1 MIVACSGLVPTHRC
15 VHTRTMRLD
24 RTDEQILALL
34 RDDGRAAYAAIGAKV
49 GLSASAVKRRV
60 DRMLDEGVIT
70 GFTAQVDPEA
80 LGWTTEA
87 YVELW
92 CAPKTTPTQVLAVAA
107 KHPQVVSAAT
117 ISGEADAMIHVRAT
131 SVHDFERV
139 LERIGADPSVVRTK
153 SAIVLSR
160 GVLRT

>member
-1 MIVACSGLVPTHRC
+1 MHHC
-15 VHTRTMRLD
+15 VVRLD
-24 RTDEQILALL
+24 TIDEQVLALL
-34 RDDGRAAYAAIGAKV
+34 RDDGRASYAAVGARV

-60 DRMLDEGVIT
+60 DRMLDAGVIT
-70 GFTAQVDPEA
+70 GFAAVVDPEA
-80 LGWTTEA
+80 VGWTTEA

-92 CAPKTTPTQVLAVAA
+92 CAPSTTPAQVMAVAA
-107 KHPQVVSAAT
+107 RHPQVVSAAT
-117 ISGEADAMIHVRAT
+117 ISGEADALVHVRAT

-139 LERIGADPSVVRTK
+139 LERIGADPAVVRTK

>member
-1 MIVACSGLVPTHRC
+1 MSAVQYC
-15 VHTRTMRLD
+15 VMELND
-24 RTDEQILALL
+24 VDEQILAML
-34 RDDGRAAYAAIGAKV
+34 RDDGRASFAAIGTRV

-60 DRMLDEGVIT
+60 DRMLDAGVIT
-70 GFTAQVDPEA
+70 GFTAVVDPEL

-87 YVELW
+87 YVEIW
-92 CAPKTTPTQVLAVAA
+92 CAQSSTPAQVLAVTAR
-107 KHPQVVSAAT
+107 HPQVVSACT
-117 ISGEADAMIHVRAT
+117 ISGEADALVHVRAT

-139 LERIGADPSVVRTK
+139 LERIGADPAVVRTK

>member
-1 MIVACSGLVPTHRC
+1 MA
-15 VHTRTMRLD
+15 LD
-24 RTDEQILALL
+24 DIDEKILALL
-34 RDDGRAAYAAIGAKV
+34 RDDGRASFAAVGATV

-60 DRMLDEGVIT
+60 DRMLDAGVIT
-70 GFTAQVDPEA
+70 GFAAVVDPES

-92 CAPKTTPTQVLAVAA
+92 CAPSTTPAAVMAVAA
-107 KHPQVVSAAT
+107 RHPQVVSAAT
-117 ISGEADAMIHVRAT
+117 ISGEADALIHVRAT

-139 LERIGADPSVVRTK
+139 LERIGADPAVVRTK

>member
-1 MIVACSGLVPTHRC
+1 MHHC
-15 VHTRTMRLD
+15 VVRLD
-24 RTDEQILALL
+24 TIDEQVLALL
-34 RDDGRAAYAAIGAKV
+34 RDDGRASYATVGARV

-60 DRMLDEGVIT
+60 DRMLDAGVIT
-70 GFTAQVDPEA
+70 GFAAIVDPA
-80 LGWTTEA
+80 AVGWTTEA

-92 CAPKTTPTQVLAVAA
+92 CAPSTTPAQVMAVAA
-107 KHPQVVSAAT
+107 RHPQVVSAAT
-117 ISGEADAMIHVRAT
+117 ISGEADALVHVRAT

-139 LERIGADPSVVRTK
+139 LERIGADPAVVRTK

>member
-1 MIVACSGLVPTHRC
+1 MTTLDGL
-15 VHTRTMRLD
+15 
-24 RTDEQILALL
+24 DERILAIL
-34 RDDGRAAYAAIGAKV
+34 RDDGRASFAVVGDRV

-60 DRMLDEGVIT
+60 DRLREAGVIT
-70 GFTAQVDPEA
+70 GFAALVDPEA

-92 CAPKTTPTQVLAVAA
+92 CAPSTTPAQVLAVAA
-107 KHPQVVSAAT
+107 RHPQVVSAAT
-117 ISGEADAMIHVRAT
+117 ISGEADALVHVRAT

-160 GVLRT
+160 GVQRS

>member
-1 MIVACSGLVPTHRC
+1 MHHDGMRMDDIDERIVV
-15 VHTRTMRLD
+15 
-24 RTDEQILALL
+24 LL
-34 RDDGRAAYAAIGAKV
+34 RDDGRASFAAVGAKV

-60 DRMLDEGVIT
+60 DRMLDAGVIT
-70 GFTAQVDPEA
+70 GFAAVVDPEA

-92 CAPKTTPTQVLAVAA
+92 CAPSSTPAQVLAVAA
-107 KHPQVVSAAT
+107 RHPQVVSAAT
-117 ISGEADAMIHVRAT
+117 ISGEADALVHVRAT

-139 LERIGADPSVVRTK
+139 LERIGADPAVVRTK

>member
-1 MIVACSGLVPTHRC
+1 MHHC
-15 VHTRTMRLD
+15 VVRLD
-24 RTDEQILALL
+24 TIDEQVLALL
-34 RDDGRAAYAAIGAKV
+34 RDDGRASYATVGARV

-60 DRMLDEGVIT
+60 DRMLDAGVIT
-70 GFTAQVDPEA
+70 GFAAIVDPA
-80 LGWTTEA
+80 AVGWTTEA

-92 CAPKTTPTQVLAVAA
+92 CAPSTTPAQVMAVAA
-107 KHPQVVSAAT
+107 RHPQVVSTAT
-117 ISGEADAMIHVRAT
+117 ISGEADALVHVRAT

-139 LERIGADPSVVRTK
+139 LERIGADPAVVRTK

>member
-1 MIVACSGLVPTHRC
+1 
-15 VHTRTMRLD
+15 LD
-24 RTDEQILALL
+24 TIDEQVLALL
-34 RDDGRAAYAAIGAKV
+34 RDDGRASYATVGARV

-60 DRMLDEGVIT
+60 DRMLDAGVIT
-70 GFTAQVDPEA
+70 GFAAIVDPA
-80 LGWTTEA
+80 AVGWTTEA

-92 CAPKTTPTQVLAVAA
+92 CAPSTTPAQVMAVAA
-107 KHPQVVSAAT
+107 RHPQVVSAAT
-117 ISGEADAMIHVRAT
+117 ISGEADALVHVRAT

-139 LERIGADPSVVRTK
+139 LERIGADPAVVRTK

>member
-1 MIVACSGLVPTHRC
+1 
-15 VHTRTMRLD
+15 MRLD
-24 RTDEQILALL
+24 NIDEQILALL
-34 RDDGRAAYAAIGAKV
+34 RDDGRASFAAVGAVV

-60 DRMLDEGVIT
+60 DRMLDAGVIT
-70 GFTAQVDPEA
+70 GFAAVVDPEA

-92 CAPKTTPTQVLAVAA
+92 CAASTTPAAVMAVAA
-107 KHPQVVSAAT
+107 RHPQVVSAAT
-117 ISGEADAMIHVRAT
+117 ISGEADALVHVRAT

-139 LERIGADPSVVRTK
+139 LERIGADPAVVRTK

>member
-1 MIVACSGLVPTHRC
+1 VHHC
-15 VHTRTMRLD
+15 VVRLD
-24 RTDEQILALL
+24 TIDEQVLALL
-34 RDDGRAAYAAIGAKV
+34 RDDGRASYATVGARV

-60 DRMLDEGVIT
+60 DRMLDAGVIT
-70 GFTAQVDPEA
+70 GFAAIVDPA
-80 LGWTTEA
+80 AVGWTTEA

-92 CAPKTTPTQVLAVAA
+92 CAPSTTPAQVMAVAA
-107 KHPQVVSAAT
+107 RHPQVVSTAT
-117 ISGEADAMIHVRAT
+117 ISGEADALVHVRAT

-139 LERIGADPSVVRTK
+139 LERIGADPAVVRTK